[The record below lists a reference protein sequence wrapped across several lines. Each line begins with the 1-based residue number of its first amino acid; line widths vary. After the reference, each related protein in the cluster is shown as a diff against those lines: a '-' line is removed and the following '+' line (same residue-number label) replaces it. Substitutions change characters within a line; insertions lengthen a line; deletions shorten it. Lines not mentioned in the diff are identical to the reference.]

1 MITDVN
7 EALLRI
13 NAIIDENF
21 EASVAKFSALQQIA
35 YILQELEDSFDRQL
49 KKVKNES
56 GQEEKEAWETGGE

>member
-1 MITDVN
+1 MVLDAN

-21 EASVAKFSALQQIA
+21 EASISKFSALQQIA

-49 KKVKNES
+49 KAAKSVDM
-56 GQEEKEAWETGGE
+56 QEPWEIGEE